1 MSKTTQIQMWEELTQ
16 VFLEAGWE
24 IEIQELILNPPFE
37 RVLSISTHP
46 YNKIEQLLPY
56 YECA

>member
-1 MSKTTQIQMWEELTQ
+1 MWQEWTQL
-16 VFLEAGWE
+16 FLEARRE

-37 RVLSISTHP
+37 RVLGISTHL